1 MEQAFNVT
9 WQHVANYIF
18 YINILL
24 LHRKFYINTLLSIN
38 YFTSIETEA
47 PGKKKTKRKKDIL
60 YYLTPLLKG
69 TVFFSF
75 NNRPIP
81 FRVLPSK
88 QYRTVYSSCMVLNRV
103 WEAKQNSQCIMSWEA
118 FPVRI
123 CSLHSTWGFWIDP
136 SPEQLRPTLQQENGT
151 PVCERFQLQNS
162 VFVLRNIL
170 HCELYLLYLPVQE
183 NSESMKAY

>member
-88 QYRTVYSSCMVLNRV
+88 QYNSIQQLYGIKPSLRSKTKQSMYYELGSLLSENMLITLHMRIQNRPL
-103 WEAKQNSQCIMSWEA
+103 ARA
-118 FPVRI
+118 
-123 CSLHSTWGFWIDP
+123 
-136 SPEQLRPTLQQENGT
+136 
-151 PVCERFQLQNS
+151 
-162 VFVLRNIL
+162 
-170 HCELYLLYLPVQE
+170 
-183 NSESMKAY
+183 A

>member
-1 MEQAFNVT
+1 MLLDSMLLTTYFT
-9 WQHVANYIF
+9 LIF
-18 YINILL
+18 YFSTGNFILTHYSQSII
-24 LHRKFYINTLLSIN
+24 LHQLRQKHQ
-38 YFTSIETEA
+38 
-47 PGKKKTKRKKDIL
+47 GRKKTKRKKDML

-88 QYRTVYSSCMVLNRV
+88 QYRTVYSSCMVLNRA

-123 CSLHSTWGFWIDP
+123 CSLHSTWGFRIDP
-136 SPEQLRPTLQQENGT
+136 LPEQLRPTLQQENGT